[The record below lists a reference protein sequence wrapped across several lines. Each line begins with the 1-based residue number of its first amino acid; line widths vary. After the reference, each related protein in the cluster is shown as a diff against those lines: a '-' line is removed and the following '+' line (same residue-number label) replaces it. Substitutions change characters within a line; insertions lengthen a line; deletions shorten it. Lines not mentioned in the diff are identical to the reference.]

1 MKASTYVKVFVGLI
15 LFGTWLALV
24 VAKVPGADDLISN
37 IKLALLGLGVYHL
50 NDRSN
55 TP

>member
-1 MKASTYVKVFVGLI
+1 MKASSYTKVFVGLV

-24 VAKVPGADDLISN
+24 VVKVPGAEDLISN

-55 TP
+55 KP